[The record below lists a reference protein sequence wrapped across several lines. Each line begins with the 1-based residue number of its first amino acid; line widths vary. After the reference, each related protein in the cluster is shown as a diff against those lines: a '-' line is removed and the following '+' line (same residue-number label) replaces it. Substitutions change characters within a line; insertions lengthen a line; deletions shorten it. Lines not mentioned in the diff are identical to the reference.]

1 MKKNFL
7 FALVAVMA
15 VFAMTLTSCSSADS
29 KVNELVEQLNSEKF
43 QSFVKSSQV
52 FSSSEAKIVGDS
64 VVELTFQAIPGMT
77 FPENS
82 QALIDA
88 QKAAMINSFKTSLPT
103 DPIFKNGL
111 EGMKEKQM
119 VLHVVYKAT
128 DNTSAQV
135 DITPSEVL
143 D

>member
-15 VFAMTLTSCSSADS
+15 VFAMTLSSCSSADS

-64 VVELTFQAIPGMT
+64 VVEMT

-111 EGMKEKQM
+111 EGMKEKHM

>member
-15 VFAMTLTSCSSADS
+15 VFAMTLSSCSSADS

-64 VVELTFQAIPGMT
+64 VVELTFQTIPGMT

-111 EGMKEKQM
+111 EGMKEKHM

>member
-7 FALVAVMA
+7 FLLVAVMA
-15 VFAMTLTSCSSADS
+15 VFSLTLTSCSSADS

-43 QSFVKSSQV
+43 QTFVKSSQV
-52 FSSSEAKIVGDS
+52 FSSADAKIVGDS
-64 VVELTFQAIPGMT
+64 VVELTFKAIPGMT

-82 QALIDA
+82 QSLIDA
-88 QKAAMINSFKTSLPT
+88 QKAAMINSFKTSLPS
-103 DPIFKNGL
+103 DPVFKNGL
-111 EGMKEKQM
+111 EGMKEKNM

>member
-82 QALIDA
+82 QVLIDA